1 MTDKKVF
8 LEYTAEDKRQY
19 LAFIETTI
27 GRMSSNS
34 SSLKQWIIP
43 VMALVL
49 GAALNQKE
57 KCLSYSGV
65 LISLVFCGLDG
76 YYLML
81 EKQFRELF
89 KKAVYGE
96 KDFYDMNYKYNS
108 KLAQFCAWLK
118 AVFSPATCPIYLCF
132 IVVSFITLFCM

>member
-1 MTDKKVF
+1 
-8 LEYTAEDKRQY
+8 
-19 LAFIETTI
+19 
-27 GRMSSNS
+27 
-34 SSLKQWIIP
+34 
-43 VMALVL
+43 MALVL

-89 KKAVYGE
+89 KKAVSGE

-118 AVFSPATCPIYLCF
+118 AVFPPATCPIYLCF